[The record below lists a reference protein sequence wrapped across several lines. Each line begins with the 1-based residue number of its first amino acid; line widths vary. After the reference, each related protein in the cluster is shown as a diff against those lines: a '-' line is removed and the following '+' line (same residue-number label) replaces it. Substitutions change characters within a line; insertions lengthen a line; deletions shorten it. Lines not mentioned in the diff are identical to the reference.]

1 MMGTSPSVREPV
13 GSGQRPRDVDAS
25 PVPGE
30 LTPEQTVRRIVELA
44 NRGLYAEAL
53 EYYLPE
59 ARLELAGAGL
69 PGDYT
74 GNAGIGELI
83 EVAIREYG
91 RPRVRIDA
99 IHAVG
104 SKVYVETSTRLVREN
119 QPDTESEELHVFEF
133 SSGKVRRHRIFS
145 NSTPPARLSSPDV

>member
-1 MMGTSPSVREPV
+1 MTGTSQSVRESL
-13 GSGQRPRDVDAS
+13 GSGHRPQDVTTS
-25 PVPGE
+25 SVPGE
-30 LTPEQTVRRIVELA
+30 LSPEQTVRRIIELA

-59 ARLELAGAGL
+59 ARLQLAGAGL

-104 SKVYVETSTRLVREN
+104 LKVYVETSTRLDREN
-119 QPDTESEELHVFEF
+119 QPATESEELHVFEF
-133 SSGKVRRHRIFS
+133 AFGKVLRHRIFS
-145 NSTPPARLSSPDV
+145 SSVPPPRLRSPDE